1 MPKRAASD
9 DTIDPV
15 RSRLAAMAAA
25 PPTDN
30 APPSSEP
37 PPASPQVEAEAQP
50 EPEPKPRKPEVG
62 EGRRPSPREPR
73 REIRP
78 SSRPASR
85 TMTVNRKIMVSPP
98 EADRME
104 ETMGAISAAFGS
116 KVNYS
121 QVTRAMWSVLAG
133 AEDAIRGEAK
143 RAPNLKV
150 PSKGNQIAMAEYEDA
165 ITDFLAMALKRP

>member
-25 PPTDN
+25 PQTNN
-30 APPSSEP
+30 APAVQEP
-37 PPASPQVEAEAQP
+37 PTQAEAEALAEP
-50 EPEPKPRKPEVG
+50 EPEKREVG
-62 EGRRPSPREPR
+62 GGRRPSPREPR

-85 TMTVNRKIMVSPP
+85 TMTVNRKIMVSEP

-104 ETMGAISAAFGS
+104 ETMDAISAAFGS

-133 AEDAIRGEAK
+133 AEEAIRAEAK

-165 ITDFLAMALKRP
+165 ITDFLAMALKRS